1 MRFFSTTV
9 FSLFVALAASSAIA
23 AEASAPAPADPAAES
38 DWMDRDWMD
47 QGKLLATG
55 GVSTVEGAGGGG
67 IATWSLI
74 TGYGTRDSLGGNA
87 HYTFVTTDDYQLHTA
102 GVALGLFDR
111 VELSYA
117 KQWFDTQDVGAAL
130 GLGEGW
136 TIHQDIFGVK
146 VKLIGDAVYDQDSF
160 LPQISIGAQYKKNDR
175 SAVLAAIGARDDDGI
190 DYYLAATKVL
200 LDQSLLL
207 DGTLRLTK
215 ANQLGLLGFGG
226 DLNNDYELQ
235 FEGSAAYLFSR
246 NFAAGVELRTKPDNL
261 GFADE
266 DDWYDIFVAWFP
278 TKNISVTAAYTDLG
292 NITIEDDQ
300 DGAYISLQAGF

>member
-1 MRFFSTTV
+1 MRV
-9 FSLFVALAASSAIA
+9 LLAAASFCSAAITAVSAVA
-23 AEASAPAPADPAAES
+23 AEAPAPAPTAPPAES
-38 DWMDRDWMD
+38 DWTDRDWMD

-87 HYTFVTTDDYQLHTA
+87 HYTFVATDDYQLHTA

-111 VELSYA
+111 IELSYA
-117 KQWFDTQDVGAAL
+117 KQWFDTQGVGAAL

-146 VKLIGDAVYDQDSF
+146 VKLIGDAVYDQDSV
-160 LPQISIGAQYKKNDR
+160 LPQISVGAQYKKNDR

-207 DGTLRLTK
+207 NGTLRLTK

-226 DLNNDYELQ
+226 DLNDDYELE

-246 NFAAGVELRTKPDNL
+246 NFAAGVEIRTKPDNL

-278 TKNISVTAAYTDLG
+278 TKNISITAAYTDLG
-292 NITIEDDQ
+292 NITIADDQ
-300 DGAYISLQAGF
+300 DGAYISVQAGF